1 MSAPFGSSLGGGNRG
16 GGPRRFGAAL
26 AAVLAAAALPL
37 AGCRPE
43 VAPSPDAVAEIA
55 GEEVDYAVF
64 AGYVERQIGERGS
77 ALGSDVL
84 SGLFDRF
91 VDERLLARLAAE
103 RGLAPSGTA
112 PRRAIE
118 RLLEADGEAEPPA
131 AEVAAYYEAHRDE
144 FLRPERVRLRQALFE
159 DRATA
164 ERAREEVAA
173 GAPFAEVARKYSRDP
188 SAAAGGLQGE
198 LAREELPPAFAETIF
213 RLEPGEVSP
222 VVEAEYGFHLFQV
235 DRRLPAAEVPLA
247 EAREEIARRLERESA
262 DDRLAELV
270 EEARGRYNATV
281 FVRNLPF
288 NYQGRYLAESR

>member
-1 MSAPFGSSLGGGNRG
+1 MSAPFGSRG
-16 GGPRRFGAAL
+16 GGPHRLGLALAAAL
-26 AAVLAAAALPL
+26 AL

-43 VAPSPDAVAEIA
+43 AAPSPDAVAEIA
-55 GEEVDYAVF
+55 GQEVDYAVF

-91 VDERLLARLAAE
+91 VDERLLAALAAE
-103 RGLAPSGTA
+103 RGLAPSGTT

-118 RLLEADGEAEPPA
+118 RLLEAEGEAEPAA

-144 FLRPERVRLRQALFE
+144 FRRPERVRLRQALFE

-164 ERAREEVAA
+164 ERAREEIAA
-173 GAPFAEVARKYSRDP
+173 GAPFAEAARKYSRDP

-198 LAREELPPAFAETIF
+198 LAHEELPPAFAETIF
-213 RLEPGEVSP
+213 RLVPGEVSP
-222 VVEAEYGFHLFQV
+222 VVEADYGFHLFQV
-235 DRRLPAAEVPLA
+235 ERRLPAAEVPLA
-247 EAREEIARRLERESA
+247 EAREEIAGRLRRESA

-270 EEARGRYNATV
+270 EEARRRYNVTV